1 MHPQDRKGL
10 PTEYKAINRLFLNEG
25 VGRAVPVAGA
35 TTATLSGAA
44 NRMGDGMKKI
54 INALSLA
61 LGLLMSPVWADGVV
75 HKCKDPQGKMINQAS
90 PCAKTDVSVSS
101 WAAQA
106 QAIEQTDGGEPQNNR
121 ALILKQ
127 QGNGHYFVD
136 GVINGK
142 PLNFV
147 VDTGASV
154 VSIPRATAYAAS
166 MSCKDQVLMQTANG
180 ASSVCTSVIA
190 RLKVGPFLLKDVNA
204 MIVPNLSQPLL
215 GMNVLQQFR
224 IEQDNGE
231 MRLSAK
237 N

>member
-1 MHPQDRKGL
+1 MKNIGSVLVLHL
-10 PTEYKAINRLFLNEG
+10 VLI
-25 VGRAVPVAGA
+25 
-35 TTATLSGAA
+35 AA
-44 NRMGDGMKKI
+44 P
-54 INALSLA
+54 AC
-61 LGLLMSPVWADGVV
+61 ADGVV
-75 HKCKDPQGKMINQAS
+75 YKCKDAQGKMIYQAA
-90 PCAKTDVSVSS
+90 PCAKTDVSVST

-106 QAIEQTDGGEPQNNR
+106 QLTAQEGDDGESQNR
-121 ALILKQ
+121 RVLILKQ

-147 VDTGASV
+147 VDTGASL
-154 VSIPRATAYAAS
+154 VSLPRSLAYAAN
-166 MSCKDQVLMQTANG
+166 MSCKDQVTMQTANG
-180 ASSVCTSVIA
+180 ASTVCTAVIA
-190 RLKVGPFLLKDVNA
+190 RLKVGHFLLKDVNA

-231 MRLSAK
+231 MRLSVK